1 MKIIC
6 IHILTGE
13 LFMAVSRDVISMFYE
28 EPIFGITEFIGTD
41 SDPSRQCT
49 ELKQVYFKY
58 HTILISENYRIE

>member
-1 MKIIC
+1 MD
-6 IHILTGE
+6 
-13 LFMAVSRDVISMFYE
+13 VSRDVISMFYE

-41 SDPSRQCT
+41 SDPSRQRT